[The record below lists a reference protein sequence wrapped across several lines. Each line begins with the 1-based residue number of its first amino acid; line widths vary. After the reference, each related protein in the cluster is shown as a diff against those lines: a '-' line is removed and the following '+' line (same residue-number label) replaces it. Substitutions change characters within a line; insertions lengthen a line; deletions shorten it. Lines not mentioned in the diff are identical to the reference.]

1 MDHYPEYDC
10 SSRKPPMF
18 SALSATRV
26 TRFFL
31 RCDVSTITRLGQLGL
46 FSGGV
51 TFGSVPPA

>member
-1 MDHYPEYDC
+1 MDYFPEDDC
-10 SSRKPPMF
+10 SGRKLPMF
-18 SALSATRV
+18 SAFSAPRV